1 LGAGASQ
8 LASTSTAGWRDMRSK
23 RRFSIVLKR
32 KSPARLSI
40 SVFLIL
46 FLFFLVGCTAVPGQP
61 TEAVHFRLPFIPVTF
76 SLDSHGH
83 FSVSVGLSI
92 TTPIGTFSASTE
104 VGTPIPNNSTRVSII
119 HTVGGAPV
127 KDVYDIA
134 ESGPM
139 NVCLDGRFSESIG
152 ENNISIQPLD
162 GVSTVSIV
170 QAGSQCNTATTA
182 PVASLKTSTPASQTL
197 PAIAGIWTGTY
208 TCVQGLTDLRL
219 TINRSGGD
227 AVTAIFDF
235 SADPSNPGTP
245 SGSFAMT
252 GTYSANGLVLNQ
264 DYWINQPDGYSMVNL
279 VAPPPTGNTIQG
291 TVQADSPGCTSFSVS
306 R

>member
-1 LGAGASQ
+1 
-8 LASTSTAGWRDMRSK
+8 MRRK
-23 RRFSIVLKR
+23 RWFFTVTKR
-32 KSPARLSI
+32 KMVARLII
-40 SVFLIL
+40 SVLLVLSPL
-46 FLFFLVGCTAVPGQP
+46 FLAGCKNAPGQP

-83 FSVSVGLSI
+83 FSVSVGFSI

-119 HTVGGAPV
+119 HTVDGTPV

-134 ESGPM
+134 ERGSM
-139 NVCLDGRFSESIG
+139 NVCLDGRFWESIG
-152 ENNISIQPLD
+152 ENNIAIQPLD

-170 QAGSQCNTATTA
+170 QAGSQCATANA
-182 PVASLKTSTPASQTL
+182 VPVASVKPSNPVSQAL
-197 PAIAGIWTGTY
+197 PAIAGVWTGTY
-208 TCVQGLTDLRL
+208 TCAQGLTDLRL
-219 TINRSGGD
+219 TINSSGGG
-227 AVTAIFDF
+227 AVTAVFAF

-245 SGSFAMT
+245 PGSFAMT
-252 GTYSANGLVLNQ
+252 GTYSATGLVLNQ
-264 DYWINQPDGYSMVNL
+264 DHWINQPDGYSMVNL

-291 TVQADSPGCTSFSVS
+291 TVQADSAGCTSFSIS